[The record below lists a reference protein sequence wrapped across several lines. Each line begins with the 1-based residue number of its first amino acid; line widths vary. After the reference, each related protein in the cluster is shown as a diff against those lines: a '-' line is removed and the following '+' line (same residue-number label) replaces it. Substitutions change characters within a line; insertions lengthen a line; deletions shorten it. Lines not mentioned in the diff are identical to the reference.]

1 MDPDFSAAD
10 GFHLGDRPVVDDPGL
25 ATSKTLVAATCFQHI
40 VGDKHSP
47 LRSSAKME
55 HVECLFRLG
64 GNIDNL
70 NAGSDSNSSFQE
82 ESLRQDQVMAKT
94 MVTGLK

>member
-1 MDPDFSAAD
+1 
-10 GFHLGDRPVVDDPGL
+10 
-25 ATSKTLVAATCFQHI
+25 
-40 VGDKHSP
+40 
-47 LRSSAKME
+47 ME